1 MTAILALL
9 TGPLGKYLIGAIA
22 AVLIAAAALLWL
34 HSHDN
39 ALRVR
44 WVMEQQVEIDA
55 AVARARV
62 AGEVAVAEERA
73 AADARLASL
82 QSVRQEIAR
91 EPVSQ
96 ACADS
101 RAISDAL
108 GGLYGIGASGTGKAP
123 GPTSPP

>member
-1 MTAILALL
+1 MTALLALL

-22 AVLIAAAALLWL
+22 AALIAAAALLWL

-44 WVMEQQVEIDA
+44 WAMEQQAEIDA
-55 AVARARV
+55 AVTQARV
-62 AGEVAVAEERA
+62 AGEAAVAEERA
-73 AADARLASL
+73 AADARMASL

-123 GPTSPP
+123 GPTPPP

>member
-9 TGPLGKYLIGAIA
+9 TGPAGKYLIGAA
-22 AVLIAAAALLWL
+22 AAALIALAALLWL
-34 HSHDN
+34 HSHDA

-44 WVMEQQVEIDA
+44 WALEQQAEIDA
-55 AVARARV
+55 AVAQARA
-62 AGEVAVAEERA
+62 AGEVAVIEERA

-108 GGLYGIGASGTGKAP
+108 GGLYGVGASGAGKAP
-123 GPTSPP
+123 GPTPPP